1 MPRLLVVRVPSGS
14 PRPAS
19 LRWSCSPRLPL
30 VREPSGSTRS
40 APLSHARPCG
50 WTGAASSSSALLS
63 RARSTWEAGAG
74 SSLAH
79 DVAPS
84 PWASSKGRVRATR
97 SSRVGRGLPRRLFL
111 LLPRRRSVL
120 LLVETERPAPREG
133 CEARLIPCRWYCSPA
148 LLLSREPSGSSRAV
162 PMSRPCLLEWTGAI
176 SSSSARLS
184 HSRPTGEAGAALPP
198 ASGGTTSLGVVSPA
212 ASLGLRPRAE
222 RDRVA
227 RPRSAPAAAMARA
240 WRGSGCHDKRQLA
253 P

>member
-50 WTGAASSSSALLS
+50 WTGAASSSSVLLS
-63 RARSTWEAGAG
+63 RTRSTWEAGAG
-74 SSLAH
+74 SSLGL
-79 DVAPS
+79 DVSPT
-84 PWASSKGRVRATR
+84 PWASSKVRATR
-97 SSRVGRGLPRRLFL
+97 SSRVGRGLPRRLVL
-111 LLPRRRSVL
+111 LLPRRRSDL
-120 LLVETERPAPREG
+120 LLVETELPAPHEG

-148 LLLSREPSGSSRAV
+148 LLLSREPSGSTRAV
-162 PMSRPCLLEWTGAI
+162 PMSRPCLLGWTGAI

-184 HSRPTGEAGAALPP
+184 HSRPKGEAGAALPP
-198 ASGGTTSLGVVSPA
+198 ASGGATSLGVVSPA
-212 ASLGLRPRAE
+212 SSLGLRPRAE

-227 RPRSAPAAAMARA
+227 RARSAPAAAMARA
-240 WRGSGCHDKRQLA
+240 WRGSGCHDKSQLA